1 MGRGRRTLLEKA
13 TPDRAGRMGGGDAS
27 TKSSTTAA
35 TIEFRA
41 AIGNAIPCLNLTAQG
56 YFAVCLV
63 GQDGGRYVRRKIG
76 WRRVLSLFSMDR
88 PVDNRDLISRDE
100 MQAAITEAVK
110 KANPDCEAF
119 VGVFVERTKRA
130 SILEANWAL
139 KGIKFGRADRS
150 KAGDAVNRI
159 VERMQCDFN
168 LSNDR
173 LGENG
178 V

>member
-1 MGRGRRTLLEKA
+1 M
-13 TPDRAGRMGGGDAS
+13 
-27 TKSSTTAA
+27 
-35 TIEFRA
+35 
-41 AIGNAIPCLNLTAQG
+41 
-56 YFAVCLV
+56 
-63 GQDGGRYVRRKIG
+63 
-76 WRRVLSLFSMDR
+76 SLFSMDR

-110 KANPDCEAF
+110 KADPDCEAF
-119 VGVFVERTKRA
+119 VGVFVERTTRT
-130 SILEANWAL
+130 SILEANWAV

-150 KAGDAVNRI
+150 KAHDAVSRI

-173 LGENG
+173 FGENG